1 MANFNSAPTGDNSAN
16 NGSYTPESFSD
27 TDDTVQLPKLDEN
40 VDNRNDNDNPDTQP
54 AADPE
59 QNATES
65 NNAERKSHLGRNLVV
80 GGVAV
85 VALAACIGIFNGSG
99 DSSGSMPDTDN
110 TPVAEETTDSD
121 NIATP
126 APIIETPSNEGKS
139 WIDIIGEEQRDED
152 DILLTTQQVADY
164 LGTNPSNIA
173 TDSPYGFIDCIEE
186 WSDFNN
192 LDTAGN
198 DLIAYNGQQAP
209 FITTGFHTEEGFYIS
224 MMIGISPE
232 TGNFVIRLSA
242 PSQTDNFY
250 LYEDSSIPSTSILT
264 DLVNK
269 NVL

>member
-1 MANFNSAPTGDNSAN
+1 MANFNSVPTEGNSAN
-16 NGSYTPESFSD
+16 NGGYNPESFSN
-27 TDDTVQLPKLDEN
+27 TDDTTQLPKLNEYAN
-40 VDNRNDNDNPDTQP
+40 GFNSNDTPDTLPSTNQ
-54 AADPE
+54 E
-59 QNATES
+59 QNATEG
-65 NNAERKSHLGRNLVV
+65 NNPEYKSHLGRNLVI
-80 GGVAV
+80 GGIAVA
-85 VALAACIGIFNGSG
+85 ALAACIGMFNGSG
-99 DSSGSMPDTDN
+99 DDSGSAPDTD
-110 TPVAEETTDSD
+110 TPVAEETTDSG
-121 NIATP
+121 NIAIP
-126 APIIETPSNEGKS
+126 APTIETPSNEGKS

-164 LGTNPSNIA
+164 LGINPSNIA